1 MKATPHAANFVR
13 YLGACIAMFLS
24 SHLHAQS
31 PTNSTEAT
39 DERFEEVI
47 VYGTKQGL
55 ALQRVTDSVEVFSE
69 DRLKN
74 EVTFDIAQAVSR
86 AVNTTIRFN
95 SLNNISVRGI
105 NRSGTNTAGQGDAI
119 NVYIDGVPSSS
130 AALSEGGQSLWDVQ
144 QVEVLRGSQSTVQG
158 RNAIAGA
165 VVVESNSP
173 TFTWEGAA
181 RVLAAEF
188 GTHQYAGVISG
199 PLIDDVLAF
208 RLSGDFQD
216 TDGYTDYAID
226 GEDADF
232 RESLSTRGSLLFQPH
247 SLPNLRAELI
257 AQYIDRENG
266 QSPGRVSAPLPA
278 NDPDFLTFDPT
289 DFETFRGVLRFAEYE
304 TTRMTADVQYELSS
318 AMTLKLLT
326 TFEDVNVDGL
336 NGSRTTSSFG
346 DVGSFFISANET
358 VTAELSLAFNLDRW
372 TGQIGVYYF
381 DEQRDATNGGT
392 IVIGDSFPFPVDPA
406 DSLAIFETDSDTQIE
421 NAALFTQWR
430 FEPNDRWAF
439 DFGLR
444 YDTEE
449 FETQRSDTV
458 ASILPTDCV
467 ITINT
472 PVPCDLAAQVFERP
486 GEPLQNDDY
495 AVLLPRAAATFNLS
509 EDFAVFANIR
519 RGYRAGGADLVPNDL
534 NEVIVVT
541 YDPEFLISY
550 EAGWRSTW
558 MDGRLIFNGT
568 AFYSDYEDQQIIIQD
583 SRDFSIIDNAGDTA
597 LYGLELALDVRV
609 SETLSTFANLGLL
622 ETSIDEFLFDAF
634 TEPPVDLSGNELDS
648 APPVTATVGLNY
660 AGLKGYFGS
669 LSLNYRAASWS
680 DVFNLGPNELGAGVS
695 EEIGSAVLVNA
706 RLGYQLNG
714 FTITGFAT
722 NLLDED
728 EPESLN
734 FADGGVLNGSNGF
747 RASGE
752 YNMRQPQTFG
762 VYLEYAF

>member
-392 IVIGDSFPFPVDPA
+392 IVISDSFPFSVDPA
-406 DSLAIFETDSDTQIE
+406 DSLAIFETDSDTKIE

-430 FEPNDRWAF
+430 FELNDRWAF

-449 FETQRSDTV
+449 YETQRSDTV
-458 ASILPTDCV
+458 ASILPGDCV
-467 ITINT
+467 IIINT

-597 LYGLELALDVRV
+597 LYGLELALDFRV

-634 TEPPVDLSGNELDS
+634 TDPPVDLSGNELDS

>member
-232 RESLSTRGSLLFQPH
+232 RESLSTRGSLLFQPS

-278 NDPDFLTFDPT
+278 NDSDFLTFDPT

-304 TTRMTADVQYELSS
+304 TTRLTANVQYELSN

-326 TFEDVNVDGL
+326 TFEDVDVDGL
-336 NGSRTTSSFG
+336 NGSRITSSFG

-449 FETQRSDTV
+449 YETQRSDTV
-458 ASILPTDCV
+458 ASILPADCV

-568 AFYSDYEDQQIIIQD
+568 AFYSDYEDQQVIIQD

-597 LYGLELALDVRV
+597 LYGLELALDFRV

-634 TEPPVDLSGNELDS
+634 TDPPVDLSGNELDS